1 MKDKRTVSI
10 LLVVA
15 LVVLVLALII
25 VERKKYQ
32 NNLDLT
38 NKAHAV
44 DNYSTFFTVD
54 DCANRFVE
62 YLSSGNKDNLLLIL
76 NKEYVE
82 QNNINSSNVLDK
94 IDTKKIYGKLISFKS
109 KEILSKKV
117 SDNVTKYYVSGKLYQ
132 DAIDELTEYSDY
144 YLEINVDSE
153 TLIFD
158 VIPLSGIKSGVIS
171 GE

>member
-1 MKDKRTVSI
+1 MF
-10 LLVVA
+10 
-15 LVVLVLALII
+15 
-25 VERKKYQ
+25 
-32 NNLDLT
+32 
-38 NKAHAV
+38 H
-44 DNYSTFFTVD
+44 
-54 DCANRFVE
+54 
-62 YLSSGNKDNLLLIL
+62 
-76 NKEYVE
+76 
-82 QNNINSSNVLDK
+82 
-94 IDTKKIYGKLISFKS
+94 KS